1 MSVVC
6 SLSPSHRDPGN
17 YDFFGVCGYMC
28 VFRFF
33 FFYLLEKERGRAG
46 RRAERQ
52 GQVDSLL
59 SGSREITGL
68 YPRTSRS

>member
-1 MSVVC
+1 MLYALSLPLTETLETMIFLVC
-6 SLSPSHRDPGN
+6 VDI
-17 YDFFGVCGYMC
+17 C
-28 VFRFF
+28 VFLDFF